1 MILAEQKK
9 QENIIEYILYIWQIE
24 DIIRANNLD
33 INKIDKLIIKDYQV
47 NEQKKQDIK
56 DWYISIINDLKSN
69 NNETSGHCFLTND
82 LISELNDLHNSLKT
96 SDIKYKEIYSWALS
110 PINEFKEKS
119 KISDNNEVLISLNA
133 LYAIL
138 LLKLKRK
145 ALNPETEHAVKNI
158 SNLLGY
164 LALRY
169 KNLKNK

>member
-9 QENIIEYILYIWQIE
+9 DENIIEYILYIWQIE
-24 DIIRANNLD
+24 DIIRANNFD
-33 INKIDKLIIKDYQV
+33 ISKINKLIISNYKVDD
-47 NEQKKQDIK
+47 KKKKEIEK
-56 DWYISIINDLKSN
+56 WYKSIINDLKTN
-69 NNETSGHCFLTND
+69 NKETSGHCFLTNE
-82 LISELNDLHNSLKT
+82 LINKLNDLHNSLKT
-96 SDIKYKEIYSWALS
+96 SNIKYKEIYSWALS

-119 KISDNNEVLISLNA
+119 KITNDNEILISLNA

-145 ALNPETEHAVKNI
+145 TLNSETEHAIKNI